1 MSSDFENDIKECIA
15 VLESG
20 GLILYPTDT
29 IWGIGCDATNEAA
42 VAKIYKLK
50 NRPDEKSMIIL
61 LADIKDI
68 NTYITQPNPAVFDF
82 IQQTKKPTTIIYN
95 GPVGL
100 ADNLIST
107 ENTIAI
113 RIVNDPFCKHL
124 IKRFRKPIVST
135 SANISGNPSPAT
147 FNAIDEVIK
156 NGVDYIVQHRQ
167 NDLTPA
173 EPSAIVLLNADGSFN
188 VIRS

>member
-1 MSSDFENDIKECIA
+1 MEFNNDTEKCLE
-15 VLESG
+15 VLQDG
-20 GLILYPTDT
+20 GIILYPTDT

-42 VAKIYKLK
+42 VAKIYQLK

-61 LADIKDI
+61 LADVKDI
-68 NTYITQPNPAVFDF
+68 NRYVTQPNPAVYDF

-100 ADNLIST
+100 ADNLISK

-113 RIVNDPFCKHL
+113 RIVNDAFCKHL

-135 SANISGNPSPAT
+135 SANLSGNPSPAT
-147 FNAIDEVIK
+147 FSAIDEAIK

-173 EPSAIVLLNADGSFN
+173 EPSAIVILNTDGSFN